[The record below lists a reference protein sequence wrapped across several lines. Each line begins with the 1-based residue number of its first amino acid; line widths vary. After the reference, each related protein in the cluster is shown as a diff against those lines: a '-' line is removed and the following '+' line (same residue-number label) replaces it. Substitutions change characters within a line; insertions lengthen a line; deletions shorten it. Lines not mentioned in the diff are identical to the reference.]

1 MTVHIFPL
9 FYQCSTKTRLS
20 LPFSPQVIKYNSS
33 RLLYYQ
39 KEETRENSSQGRWR
53 SLNEKRPRKKETR
66 PTFAGNAANDHSQ
79 LNAEA
84 TVYLEGTSNR
94 EKDGDFML

>member
-1 MTVHIFPL
+1 M
-9 FYQCSTKTRLS
+9 
-20 LPFSPQVIKYNSS
+20 
-33 RLLYYQ
+33 
-39 KEETRENSSQGRWR
+39 EEFERKNDQGKW
-53 SLNEKRPRKKETR
+53 R